1 MTVLGLGLFFLV
13 ITLVL
18 ELILFITRKDNTL
31 KLNKNIK
38 KEPRICV
45 IIPARDEA
53 KVIDGLLESIT
64 MQSYKIDNEN
74 VYIIVE
80 SDKDKSIN
88 IAKSKQMRYFVRKEL
103 DKKTKGYAIDE
114 LIKYLD
120 RMKEYYDLYFI
131 FDADNVLH
139 KDFILNALDDYYKG
153 YYVSTGFRGL
163 KNPNDY
169 LSLST
174 WLTFSILNDS
184 HNTRMQKNNGNLIL
198 SGTGYFIEG
207 SIIKDFKRFPFCS
220 LTEDY
225 ESSLYYTLEGI
236 ATSYNKKAI
245 FYDEQP
251 TSYKVSIKQRARWIK
266 GYFNNYFKYRKRLI
280 NKLKD
285 KPLNKGSLIEMAMGV
300 LPLITFIISI
310 LNFLIYSI
318 FISIKLFLIE
328 LFIIYLALV
337 ILSIVVILKNRKH
350 ILAAKKVIF
359 KTLFYHPIF
368 LISYIHAFLKMV
380 FTKNMGWDKIE
391 HTKSSLEID
400 DI

>member
-139 KDFILNALDDYYKG
+139 KDFILNALDDYYK
-153 YYVSTGFRGL
+153 
-163 KNPNDY
+163 
-169 LSLST
+169 
-174 WLTFSILNDS
+174 
-184 HNTRMQKNNGNLIL
+184 
-198 SGTGYFIEG
+198 GYFIEG

-359 KTLFYHPIF
+359 KTIFYHPIF